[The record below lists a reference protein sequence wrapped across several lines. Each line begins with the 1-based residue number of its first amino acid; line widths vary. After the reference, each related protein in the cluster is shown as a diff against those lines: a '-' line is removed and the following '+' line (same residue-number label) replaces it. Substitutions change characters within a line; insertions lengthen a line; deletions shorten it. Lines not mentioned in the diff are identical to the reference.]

1 MWSAYLLSSTVLV
14 GSACAQHYPVAR
26 QASTTS
32 SSVAP
37 PTSTCPNVPPLQT
50 SWQYVAPP
58 RNAKLDFGPP
68 NVPQGKASN
77 GQPKPGGPKGPKKIK
92 NFILTI
98 PDGFG
103 PASEVFARDFVQW
116 NNSATGWNRQL
127 GSDTIQIGS
136 IRTRSSD
143 SYVTDSAASATAY
156 SCAIKTYNGAIGIDE
171 DGNPCGTVLEA
182 AKRAG
187 LKTGLVVTSRITHA
201 TPASF
206 ASHIYDR
213 DQEDIIAEQL
223 IGDQPLGPQYQYE
236 RAPTFSH
243 NLPGILRP
251 NTTTGSS
258 RKDSRDLIAEAKK
271 AGYNA
276 FTNRAGF
283 DALGGGKSAKL
294 PYLGLFTPGHMSYEV
309 DRDPKVE
316 PSLLDMTKTAL
327 ETLKRATKDSKKG
340 YFIMVEASRID
351 HAGHSNDLIGHLHE
365 IIMYNEVVDYLKKW
379 VDSNDDTVLIGTADH
394 ECAGLTVGGIVTT
407 GEYQYNPVPLAG
419 ASHSSSYLASQWAK
433 YNGSDPD
440 GYLQDLF
447 KQYGINDANSTEIAV
462 AMAHKSSASFNDIH
476 FGQSLTRRAMVKWAT
491 LGHTAVD
498 VNLIGYGPNSE
509 RMAGNRDNTEVGQ
522 FITDQLELD
531 LPTITKQL
539 NDKKNENWLVNK
551 VGRDKV
557 ENGVKTGVKRRAL
570 GHQHN

>member
-1 MWSAYLLSSTVLV
+1 MEHCDGLEST
-14 GSACAQHYPVAR
+14 
-26 QASTTS
+26 
-32 SSVAP
+32 
-37 PTSTCPNVPPLQT
+37 
-50 SWQYVAPP
+50 
-58 RNAKLDFGPP
+58 DF
-68 NVPQGKASN
+68 
-77 GQPKPGGPKGPKKIK
+77 
-92 NFILTI
+92 
-98 PDGFG
+98 
-103 PASEVFARDFVQW
+103 
-116 NNSATGWNRQL
+116 

-156 SCAIKTYNGAIGIDE
+156 SCAIKTYSGAIGVDE

-223 IGDQPLGPQYQYE
+223 IGDQPLGPVVDLMLGGGL
-236 RAPTFSH
+236 AFFW
-243 NLPGILRP
+243 P

-271 AGYNA
+271 AGYIA
-276 FTNRAGF
+276 FTTRAGF
-283 DALGGGKSAKL
+283 DALGGEKTTKL

-309 DRDPKVE
+309 DRDPKLK
-316 PSLLDMTKTAL
+316 PSLLEMTNTAL

-351 HAGHSNDLIGHLHE
+351 YAGHSDDLVGHLHE

-379 VDSNDDTVLIGTADH
+379 VGDNDDTVLIGTADH
-394 ECAGLTVGGIVTT
+394 ECAGLTLGGIVST
-407 GEYQYNPVPLAG
+407 GEYQYNPAPLAG
-419 ASHSSSYLASQWAK
+419 ASNS
-433 YNGSDPD
+433 
-440 GYLQDLF
+440 
-447 KQYGINDANSTEIAV
+447 DANSTEIAV
-462 AMAHKSSASFNDIH
+462 AKEHKSSASFNDIH
-476 FGQSLTRRAMVKWAT
+476 FGQSSTRRATVKWAT

-509 RMAGNRDNTEVGQ
+509 RLAGNRDNTEVGQ
-522 FITDQLELD
+522 FITDQLALD

-539 NDKKNENWLVNK
+539 DDKKNENWLVNK

-557 ENGVKTGVKRRAL
+557 ENGVKSGAKRRSL
-570 GHQHN
+570 GRQHN

>member
-14 GSACAQHYPVAR
+14 GSASVACAQHYPIAR
-26 QASTTS
+26 QASS
-32 SSVAP
+32 SSV
-37 PTSTCPNVPPLQT
+37 PTSTCPSLPALQT
-50 SWQYVAPP
+50 AWEYVAPP

-116 NNSATGWNRQL
+116 NNTATGWNRQL

-143 SYVTDSAASATAY
+143 SYVTDSAAAATAY

-187 LKTGLVVTSRITHA
+187 YKTGLVVTSRITHA

-223 IGDQPLGPQYQYE
+223 VGDQPLGPVVDVMLGGGL
-236 RAPTFSH
+236 AFFW
-243 NLPGILRP
+243 P
-251 NTTTGSS
+251 NSTSGSS
-258 RKDSRDLIAEAKK
+258 RKDARDLIAEAKK

-276 FTNRAGF
+276 FTNRTAF
-283 DALGGGKSAKL
+283 DALGAGKTAKL
-294 PYLGLFTPGHMSYEV
+294 PYLGVFTPGHMSYEV
-309 DRDPKVE
+309 DRDPKLE
-316 PSLLDMTKTAL
+316 PSLLEMTKTAL
-327 ETLKRATKDSKKG
+327 ESLKRATKGSSKG

-365 IIMYNEVVDYLKKW
+365 IVMYNEVVDYLKKW
-379 VDSNDDTVLIGTADH
+379 VDDNDDTVLIGTADH
-394 ECAGLTVGGIVTT
+394 ECAGLTLGGIVTT
-407 GEYQYNPVPLAG
+407 GEYQYNPAPLAG
-419 ASHSSSYLASQWAK
+419 AKHSSSYLASLWAK

-440 GYLQDLF
+440 NYLKSLFQD
-447 KQYGINDANSTEIAV
+447 YGINDANSTELSV

-476 FGQSLTRRAMVKWAT
+476 FGQSLTRRAMVNWAT

-498 VNLIGYGPNSE
+498 VNLIGYGPNSQL
-509 RMAGNRDNTEVGQ
+509 MSGNRDNTEVGQ
-522 FITDQLELD
+522 FITDQLGLD
-531 LPTITKQL
+531 LPSVTKLL

-557 ENGVKTGVKRRAL
+557 EHGVKTGVKRRSLA
-570 GHQHN
+570 HQHN

>member
-1 MWSAYLLSSTVLV
+1 MWSTYLLSSTIFV
-14 GSACAQHYPVAR
+14 GSVACAQHYPVAR
-26 QASTTS
+26 QASTTTS
-32 SSVAP
+32 AATP
-37 PTSTCPNVPPLQT
+37 ASTCPSIPPLQT
-50 SWQYVAPP
+50 SWTYIAPP

-77 GQPKPGGPKGPKKIK
+77 GQPKPGGPKGSKKVK

-116 NNSATGWNRQL
+116 NNTATGWNRQL

-156 SCAIKTYNGAIGIDE
+156 SCGIKTYNGAIGIDE

-223 IGDQPLGPQYQYE
+223 IGDQPLGPVVDLMLGGGL
-236 RAPTFSH
+236 AFFW
-243 NLPGILRP
+243 P

-276 FTNRAGF
+276 FTTRAGF

-294 PYLGLFTPGHMSYEV
+294 PYLGVFTPGHMSYEV
-309 DRDPKVE
+309 DRDPKLE
-316 PSLLDMTKTAL
+316 PSLLEMTKSAL

-379 VDSNDDTVLIGTADH
+379 VDDNDDTVLIGTADH
-394 ECAGLTVGGIVTT
+394 ECAGLTLGGIVTT
-407 GEYQYNPVPLAG
+407 GEYQYNPAPLAG

-433 YNGSDPD
+433 YNGTDSDN
-440 GYLQDLF
+440 YLLDLF

-462 AMAHKSSASFNDIH
+462 AKEHKSSASFNDIH

-522 FITDQLELD
+522 FITDQLGLD

-557 ENGVKTGVKRRAL
+557 EHGVKSGAKRRSL

>member
-14 GSACAQHYPVAR
+14 GVYGFLILFCGYSNLDLPQYP
-26 QASTTS
+26 
-32 SSVAP
+32 
-37 PTSTCPNVPPLQT
+37 PPLQT

-77 GQPKPGGPKGPKKIK
+77 GQPKPGGPKGSKKVK

-116 NNSATGWNRQL
+116 NNTATGWNRQL

-213 DQEDIIAEQL
+213 DKEDIIAEQL
-223 IGDQPLGPQYQYE
+223 IGDQPLGPVVDLMLGGGQ
-236 RAPTFSH
+236 AFFW
-243 NLPGILRP
+243 P

-283 DALGGGKSAKL
+283 DALGKGKTAKA
-294 PYLGLFTPGHMSYEV
+294 PVLGRIHSC
-309 DRDPKVE
+309 
-316 PSLLDMTKTAL
+316 LLEMTQTAL

-379 VDSNDDTVLIGTADH
+379 VDDNDDTVLIGTADH
-394 ECAGLTVGGIVTT
+394 ECAGLTLGGIVTT
-407 GEYQYNPVPLAG
+407 GEYQYNPAPLAG
-419 ASHSSSYLASQWAK
+419 ASHSSSYLASLWAK

-440 GYLQDLF
+440 NYLLDLF

-462 AMAHKSSASFNDIH
+462 AKEHKSSASFNDIH

-509 RMAGNRDNTEVGQ
+509 RLAGNRDNTEVGQ
-522 FITDQLELD
+522 FITDQLGLD
-531 LPTITKQL
+531 LPTVTKLL

-557 ENGVKTGVKRRAL
+557 EHGVKNGAKRRSL

>member
-14 GSACAQHYPVAR
+14 GSASVVCAQHYPVAR
-26 QASTTS
+26 QASSTS
-32 SSVAP
+32 SP
-37 PTSTCPNVPPLQT
+37 ITTPTSTCPNIPPLQT
-50 SWQYVAPP
+50 SWEYVAPP

-77 GQPKPGGPKGPKKIK
+77 GQPKPGGPKGAKKVK

-116 NNSATGWNRQL
+116 NNTATGWNRQL

-223 IGDQPLGPQYQYE
+223 IGDQPLGPVVDLMLGGGL
-236 RAPTFSH
+236 AFFW
-243 NLPGILRP
+243 P

-309 DRDPKVE
+309 DRDPKAE
-316 PSLLDMTKTAL
+316 PSLLEMTKTAL

-394 ECAGLTVGGIVTT
+394 ECAGLTLGGIVTT
-407 GEYQYNPVPLAG
+407 GEYQYNPAPLAS

-440 GYLQDLF
+440 GYLLDLF

-462 AMAHKSSASFNDIH
+462 AKARKSSASFNDIH
-476 FGQSLTRRAMVKWAT
+476 FGQSLTRRALVKWAT

-509 RMAGNRDNTEVGQ
+509 RLAGNRDNTEVGQ
-522 FITDQLELD
+522 FITDQLGLD

-539 NDKKNENWLVNK
+539 NDKKNENWLVSK

-557 ENGVKTGVKRRAL
+557 ENGVKAGPKRRAL

>member
-1 MWSAYLLSSTVLV
+1 MWATYLLSSTVLA
-14 GSACAQHYPVAR
+14 GSVSVACAQHYPVAR
-26 QASTTS
+26 QAPTS
-32 SSVAP
+32 SSATT
-37 PTSTCPNVPPLQT
+37 PTSTCPNIPPLQT
-50 SWQYVAPP
+50 SWTYVAPP

-77 GQPKPGGPKGPKKIK
+77 GQPKSGGPKGSKKVK

-116 NNSATGWNRQL
+116 NNTATGWNRQL

-223 IGDQPLGPQYQYE
+223 IGDQPLGPVVDLMLGGGL
-236 RAPTFSH
+236 AFFW
-243 NLPGILRP
+243 P
-251 NTTTGSS
+251 NSTTGSS
-258 RKDSRDLIAEAKK
+258 RKDSRDLIWEAKK
-271 AGYNA
+271 AGYMA
-276 FTNRAGF
+276 LTTRAGF
-283 DALGGGKSAKL
+283 DALGGGKTARL

-316 PSLLDMTKTAL
+316 PSLLEMTKTAL
-327 ETLKRATKDSKKG
+327 ESLKRATKDSKKG

-379 VDSNDDTVLIGTADH
+379 VDDNDDTVLIGTADH
-394 ECAGLTVGGIVTT
+394 ECAGLTLGGIVTT
-407 GEYQYNPVPLAG
+407 GEYQYNPAPLAS

-440 GYLQDLF
+440 NYLLDLF

-462 AMAHKSSASFNDIH
+462 AKEHKSSASFNDIH

-509 RMAGNRDNTEVGQ
+509 RLAGNRDNTEVGQ
-522 FITDQLELD
+522 FITDQLGLD

-539 NDKKNENWLVNK
+539 NDKKNEDWLVNK

-557 ENGVKTGVKRRAL
+557 EDGVKSGAKRRSL

>member
-223 IGDQPLGPQYQYE
+223 IG
-236 RAPTFSH
+236 T
-243 NLPGILRP
+243 NLWAG
-251 NTTTGSS
+251 
-258 RKDSRDLIAEAKK
+258 DSRDLIAEAKK

-340 YFIMVEASRID
+340 LLHPSRID

-394 ECAGLTVGGIVTT
+394 ECAGLTVGGI
-407 GEYQYNPVPLAG
+407 L
-419 ASHSSSYLASQWAK
+419 LASQWAK

-440 GYLQDLF
+440 GYLQTLF

-491 LGHTAVD
+491 VSRPHRRRCQ
-498 VNLIGYGPNSE
+498 LIGYGPNSE